1 MDTSTTCSDLRQP
14 KHFKG
19 HSMTAFSDSVSYAI
33 QLFVCIALC
42 VTLFMFVWKYN
53 KRDVYFPHDVW
64 DDVNASLWEYYI

>member
-1 MDTSTTCSDLRQP
+1 
-14 KHFKG
+14 
-19 HSMTAFSDSVSYAI
+19 MTAFSDSVSYAI